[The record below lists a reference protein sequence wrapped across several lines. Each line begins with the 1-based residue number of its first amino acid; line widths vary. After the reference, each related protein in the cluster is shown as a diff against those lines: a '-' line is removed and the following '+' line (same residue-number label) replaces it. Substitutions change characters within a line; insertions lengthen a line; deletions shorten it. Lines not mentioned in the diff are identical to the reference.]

1 MNISLDDIREAVAPA
16 AEVVKLDTL
25 EQALA
30 DWATRNA
37 DAKAK
42 ASALQEEIR
51 QVLAGVTMP
60 DLDRFEAAARAR
72 RATAHAALCE
82 SLSQWGNDPAN
93 VAQHQMQAI
102 MAAQSF
108 PRVHD
113 LNDLF
118 GNRLA
123 GAPQALGFILAKKLE
138 NVAQHLLPVDPIHW
152 APHVIFKLS
161 QVLECGA
168 EHVAEMKAA
177 KEEQDKISTFR
188 AINMNQ
194 YAVVATPALVEPL
207 SLEDFTAVFGG
218 QGEQRHRVFHTNRTQ
233 HPDAE
238 VYKVSGA
245 YEYQRALSKGMSS

>member
-1 MNISLDDIREAVAPA
+1 MNIPLDIIRDAVAPA
-16 AEVVKLDTL
+16 PALKLDTL

-42 ASALQEEIR
+42 AAALQEEIR

-60 DLDRFEAAARAR
+60 DLDRFASAATAR
-72 RATAHAALCE
+72 RAAAHAALCE
-82 SLSQWGNDPAN
+82 SLCQWGNDPVN

-108 PRVHD
+108 TKLHD
-113 LNDLF
+113 MNDLF
-118 GNRLA
+118 NNRYP
-123 GAPQALGFILAKKLE
+123 GTPQALGFILAKKLD
-138 NVAQHLLPVDPIHW
+138 NSLKHLLPTDPKNW
-152 APHVIFKLS
+152 APHVIYKLAE
-161 QVLECGA
+161 VLECGA

-177 KEEQDKISTFR
+177 KEEQDKINTFKT
-188 AINMNQ
+188 INMNQ

-207 SLEDFTAVFGG
+207 SLEDFTSVFGTN
-218 QGEQRHRVFHTNRTQ
+218 GEQRHRVFHINRAQ

-238 VYKVSGA
+238 VFRVGSA